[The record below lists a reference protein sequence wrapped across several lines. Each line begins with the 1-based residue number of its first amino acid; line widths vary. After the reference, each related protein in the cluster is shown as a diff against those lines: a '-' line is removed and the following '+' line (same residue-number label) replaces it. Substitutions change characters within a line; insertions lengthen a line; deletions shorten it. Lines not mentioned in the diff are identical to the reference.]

1 MNWADWTIFAILCL
15 SMTIG
20 LVRGFIKEAMSLA
33 VWFAAGAL
41 AMLFYQ
47 PLAFYLVEIISTTSL
62 RFLAA
67 WVAIFVAVLLVG
79 GLLNYL
85 LGKLVDATGLS
96 GTDRLLGLIF
106 GAARGGIIVM
116 AILIILPGLLP
127 VKQDA
132 WWQQSALIPQ
142 FLRFEDWA
150 RGAAATVSTLI
161 KQLF

>member
-1 MNWADWTIFAILCL
+1 MNWADWAIIATLCL

-47 PLAFYLVEIISTTSL
+47 PLATYLVDIISTASM

-67 WVAIFVAVLLVG
+67 WAGIFVAVLLSG

-85 LGKLVDATGLS
+85 LSRLVDATGLS
-96 GTDRLLGLIF
+96 GTDRLLGLLF
-106 GAARGGIIVM
+106 GVARGGIVVL
-116 AILIILPGLLP
+116 AILIIVPGLLP
-127 VKQDA
+127 VEQDI
-132 WWQQSALIPQ
+132 WWQQSILIPQ

-150 RGAAATVSTLI
+150 REAAAAVSTLI

>member
-1 MNWADWTIFAILCL
+1 MNWADWAIIAILCL

-33 VWFAAGAL
+33 VWFAAGVL

-47 PLAFYLVEIISTTSL
+47 PLASYLIEIISTASL

-67 WVAIFVAVLLVG
+67 WVGIFVAVLLTG

-85 LGKLVDATGLS
+85 LGKLVGATGLS
-96 GTDRLLGLIF
+96 GTDRLLGQLF
-106 GAARGGIIVM
+106 GAARGSIIVM
-116 AILIILPGLLP
+116 AILVILPGVLP
-127 VKQDA
+127 VEQDP
-132 WWQQSALIPQ
+132 WWRESVLIPQ

-150 RGAAATVSTLI
+150 REAATAVSTLI

>member
-1 MNWADWTIFAILCL
+1 MNWADWAIIALICL

-20 LVRGFIKEAMSLA
+20 CARGFVKEAMSLA

-41 AMLFYQ
+41 AILFYQ
-47 PLAFYLVEIISTTSL
+47 PLASYLIDIISTASL

-96 GTDRLLGLIF
+96 GTDRLLGLLF
-106 GAARGGIIVM
+106 GAARGCIIVM
-116 AILIILPGLLP
+116 VILIILPSLLP
-127 VKQDA
+127 VEQDA
-132 WWQQSALIPQ
+132 WWQQSILIPQ

-150 RGAAATVSTLI
+150 REAATAVSTLI

>member
-1 MNWADWTIFAILCL
+1 
-15 SMTIG
+15 MTIG
-20 LVRGFIKEAMSLA
+20 CARGFVKEAMSLA

-41 AMLFYQ
+41 AILFYQ
-47 PLAFYLVEIISTTSL
+47 PLASYLIDIISTASL

-96 GTDRLLGLIF
+96 GTDRLLGLLF
-106 GAARGGIIVM
+106 GAARGCIIVM
-116 AILIILPGLLP
+116 VILIILPSLLP
-127 VKQDA
+127 VEQDA
-132 WWQQSALIPQ
+132 WWQQSILIPQ

-150 RGAAATVSTLI
+150 REAATAVSTLI

>member
-1 MNWADWTIFAILCL
+1 VNWADWAIIAILCL
-15 SMTIG
+15 SMSIG
-20 LVRGFIKEAMSLA
+20 LVRGLIKEAMSLA

-41 AMLFYQ
+41 AMLLYQ
-47 PLAFYLVEIISTTSL
+47 PLATYLVEIIDTASL

-67 WVAIFVAVLLVG
+67 WAGIFVSVLLAG

-96 GTDRLLGLIF
+96 GTDRLLGLLF

-116 AILIILPGLLP
+116 AILVILPGVLP
-127 VKQDA
+127 VDQDS
-132 WWQQSALIPQ
+132 WWRQSILIPQ

-150 RGAAATVSTLI
+150 REAAAAVSTLI